1 MPLCG
6 PGTAISTTS
15 RYKVSLQNVAPEDS
29 ALHFFFSFPP
39 FAPKTD
45 SDPTHRN
52 TSGKARDCHPKSRK
66 TGRNACSLRKENA
79 WHVTSCGENPD
90 IRQFRRPLTRGNT
103 EPFSRKE
110 PFSGQRPM
118 NPPCEPPYPPLL
130 FFLPAP
136 ALPKVEGPSDASWLP
151 SLLPRGRV
159 REMAIRQSLRRLEP
173 DFEPGSPETG
183 LTENGFP
190 SLPVTIRHACRVCPS
205 FTRTRLT
212 GFSSFRRRR
221 KSCPPSPTTRS
232 SPTGCQGDPRLRR
245 RQRVRSFSSKD
256 TPGQAVRTTGQGS
269 RLKEAGGRRS
279 DCARPL

>member
-1 MPLCG
+1 MSSQKPENRSQCLFPAERKRLAWDFLRG
-6 PGTAISTTS
+6 KSGYPTISSPPYPRKHGTFFTKTT
-15 RYKVSLQNVAPEDS
+15 LLWPEADES
-29 ALHFFFSFPP
+29 
-39 FAPKTD
+39 
-45 SDPTHRN
+45 
-52 TSGKARDCHPKSRK
+52 
-66 TGRNACSLRKENA
+66 SLR
-79 WHVTSCGENPD
+79 T
-90 IRQFRRPLTRGNT
+90 
-103 EPFSRKE
+103 
-110 PFSGQRPM
+110 
-118 NPPCEPPYPPLL
+118 PYPPLL

-190 SLPVTIRHACRVCPS
+190 SLPVALRHACRVCPS

-256 TPGQAVRTTGQGS
+256 MPGHEVRTTGQGS